1 MRDSFV
7 VKSSTVLFCFISPH
21 SCTLFR
27 VQMVYVSSHMP
38 RIISAILDKTNYFI
52 SSFIQFDTPNFPLEK
67 IKNMNY
73 NFIDFSREQS

>member
-1 MRDSFV
+1 
-7 VKSSTVLFCFISPH
+7 
-21 SCTLFR
+21 
-27 VQMVYVSSHMP
+27 MVYVSSHMP